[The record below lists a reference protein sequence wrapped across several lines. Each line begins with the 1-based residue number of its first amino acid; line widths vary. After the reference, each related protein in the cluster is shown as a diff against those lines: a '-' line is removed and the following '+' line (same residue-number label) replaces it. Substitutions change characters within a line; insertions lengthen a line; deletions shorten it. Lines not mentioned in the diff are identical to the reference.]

1 MKRHTLIIDF
11 DSTFIQ
17 VEALDELAKRTLKNH
32 PEKEQIQKEIE
43 EITKQ
48 GMEGSIDFAESLAQR
63 LFLFKPSRTDI
74 ADLVQYLKKKISRS
88 IKKNKDFFLKNND
101 SVYVISGGFREYI
114 EPVVTS
120 FGIPSNHILAN
131 EFQFNSKGT
140 VIGFN
145 DKIVLSKAKGKV
157 KAVRRLKLKGS
168 VSVLGDGYTDYEI
181 KKEKAAK
188 SFYAFT
194 ENITRE
200 SVTQHADAVI
210 PSFDV
215 FLKGLKISEKSQKKR
230 SNTDV
235 ISFENIDV
243 KKLKEFKKAGLA
255 VKNVSKKISE
265 DQLIELIKRAKILAI
280 RSKTAISQQT
290 LNHAKHLVA
299 ICVLSKRNKHID
311 LDACTERGIAV
322 FEKNPVENSIQYM
335 HHGSVISSL
344 NFPEINFEKNKN
356 TTRIIHIH
364 KNVPG
369 VLANINKTIA
379 KQKINIE
386 SQYVKTNAHIGYAI
400 VDIHS
405 SNTRR
410 IVSLLKNIPD
420 TLKVRAI

>member
-17 VEALDELAKRTLKNH
+17 VKALDELAKLTLKNH

-48 GMEGSIDFAESLAQR
+48 RMEGSIDFAESLAQR

-74 ADLVQYLKKKISRS
+74 ADLVQYLKKKISPS

-114 EPVVTS
+114 EPVVTT

-145 DKIVLSKAKGKV
+145 DKIVLSKPKGKV
-157 KAVRRLKLKGS
+157 KAVRKLKLKGS
-168 VSVLGDGYTDYEI
+168 ISVLGDGYTDYEI

-194 ENITRE
+194 ENISRE
-200 SVTQHADAVI
+200 SVTQYADGII
-210 PSFDV
+210 PSFDI
-215 FLKGLKISEKSQKKR
+215 FLKGFKSAKKSLKKK
-230 SNTDV
+230 SNTAV
-235 ISFENIDV
+235 ISFENIDA
-243 KKLKEFKKAGLA
+243 KKLKEFKKAGLTI
-255 VKNVSKKISE
+255 KNVSKKISD
-265 DQLIELIKRAKILAI
+265 DQLIVLVKHAKVLAI
-280 RSKTAISQQT
+280 RSKTPITQKI

-299 ICVLSKRNKHID
+299 ICVLSKSNKNID

-322 FEKNPVENSIQYM
+322 FEKNPVEHCIQYM
-335 HHGSVISSL
+335 NHGSVISSL

-379 KQKINIE
+379 KQKMKIE

-405 SNTRR
+405 SNNRK
-410 IVSLLKNIPD
+410 IVSLLKDVPHSIMIR
-420 TLKVRAI
+420 TI